1 VSEAARRGRTSKLP
15 ESWDDTTVDT
25 STAEVGSSSAGL
37 RQVAEA
43 SLAGGIDLEAY
54 AAWQRDR
61 EAGGRMFGRIDVAEH
76 LGARLT
82 HRSGAY
88 CSLWLDGTPLA
99 LPRLVA
105 RYLETYA
112 TLLGPI

>member
-1 VSEAARRGRTSKLP
+1 
-15 ESWDDTTVDT
+15 
-25 STAEVGSSSAGL
+25 
-37 RQVAEA
+37 
-43 SLAGGIDLEAY
+43 
-54 AAWQRDR
+54 
-61 EAGGRMFGRIDVAEH
+61 MFGRIDVAEH